1 MSIPEHDIHL
11 INLTLVWEDRGD
23 ILSRRQSEPLSRE
36 WSLGSFFKTK
46 RVRRAPSRQNLVQ
59 KPHAKRVSQTVQQR
73 NSRRSIA
80 TVPEESDQD
89 IAAQGSILALNPSL
103 EKLAY
108 RASEKSLSHSPQ
120 EDLTKAPPS
129 PRLENQQPKYASSKD
144 VKESQQLLK
153 LQERLEE
160 QERKLVLAQEELSRM
175 RDELEGE
182 KIKSVE
188 AEKVKKQAIRNLAHA
203 SVKADPYQYDD
214 DFFKKE
220 FKTFRYRIE
229 HWVRN
234 QKWQLARNRSIP
246 KNFKLLQSTTPYS
259 FHYTSSQSGMEV
271 LIDARIWK
279 YLTEYVFGRDLWA
292 DGGIDDV
299 QIKKNQR
306 AYDTFKNILGRQTLK
321 FLKDNELTSFRIAQ
335 NVSREHHAELYQ
347 DWRATNARIMAARDK
362 PFTRTALRKITQ
374 EYSLDL
380 KGDLELFAAND
391 LDKTKNPFK
400 GDKTNLE
407 DLVGEA
413 ISLDAILQQQRPCF
427 QFYPSLPQ
435 NMERWNLR
443 FSESAMEVPDDDG
456 EEILEGRQ
464 VRLILAPGLYKYGN
478 SAGRNYAQRCT
489 ILKANV
495 DVMGAI

>member
-1 MSIPEHDIHL
+1 M
-11 INLTLVWEDRGD
+11 
-23 ILSRRQSEPLSRE
+23 
-36 WSLGSFFKTK
+36 
-46 RVRRAPSRQNLVQ
+46 RRAPSRQNLVQ
-59 KPHAKRVSQTVQQR
+59 KPHVKRVSQTVQQR

-89 IAAQGSILALNPSL
+89 ITGQSSILALNLSL

-120 EDLTKAPPS
+120 EDLTKAPAS
-129 PRLENQQPKYASSKD
+129 PRLENQQPKYTSSKD
-144 VKESQQLLK
+144 VKESQQLFK

-160 QERKLVLAQEELSRM
+160 QERKLVLAEAELSRM

-246 KNFKLLQSTTPYS
+246 KNFRLLQSTTPYS
-259 FHYTSSQSGMEV
+259 VHYTSSQRGMEV

-299 QIKKNQR
+299 HIKKNQR
-306 AYDTFKNILGRQTLK
+306 AYDTFKDILGRQTLK
-321 FLKDNELTSFRIAQ
+321 FLEDNELTSFRIAQ
-335 NVSREHHAELYQ
+335 NVSREDHAELYQ
-347 DWRATNARIMAARDK
+347 EWRATNARIMAARDK
-362 PFTRTALRKITQ
+362 SFTRTALRKITQ

-380 KGDLELFAAND
+380 KEDLELFAAND

-413 ISLDAILQQQRPCF
+413 ISLDAKLQQQRPCF

-435 NMERWNLR
+435 NTERWSLR
-443 FSESAMEVPDDDG
+443 FSENAMEVPNDDG